1 MSISCNIRSQ
11 LEGIDTITN
20 KKCDFKIIRL
30 RKKSKYIVVRN
41 Y

>member
-1 MSISCNIRSQ
+1 MSISCNIRS
-11 LEGIDTITN
+11 ESEDIDIITN
-20 KKCDFKIIRL
+20 KKYDFKIIRL